1 MPWKTPDVYLTNG
14 KKHFCNICNCD
25 LVSQEKE
32 IVLHPTKGTKS
43 LSVKEWIL
51 FCPSCRR
58 SYITQEMS
66 RQLVKRY
73 PGYYLDTSTYNLKP
87 RKKNKIK
94 KAVNHV
100 DIVDIKEPVID
111 ALSIYKDDLSVV
123 AVIDTDNNNRFIIY
137 KNKTFIESEKNSLL
151 YTDNLA
157 RELLAAGLRVEKKKQ
172 YKFNNMQ
179 GKITGIE
186 TFHGIERNQIL
197 KRLVIRKG
205 GGLNTLH
212 KRGGDSFVDIL
223 LFSPFTQRYE
233 ILTATYNKFDD
244 EYYVDARQWR
254 KFVSK
259 YGNPGV
265 QLAFKHFTE
274 RDVYSY
280 ELDLRESSILMDY
293 GYSSTLSKAARQ
305 EILAEM
311 VDLGIIS
318 VHQII
323 QYLKFFIDFNGAK
336 RNMASSRRAWEEDW
350 DFIEKYKVNPDRF
363 LIPHS

>member
-1 MPWKTPDVYLTNG
+1 MARKTPSVYLTSG
-14 KKHFCNICNCD
+14 KKHYCSLCKCD
-25 LVSQEKE
+25 LVSREKE
-32 IVLHPTKGTKS
+32 IVLRPTKGIES
-43 LSVKEWIL
+43 LRVKEQIL
-51 FCPSCRR
+51 FCPGCRR

-66 RQLVKRY
+66 RQLVNRY
-73 PGYYLDTSTYNLKP
+73 FGYYLDVSTYNLKP
-87 RKKNKIK
+87 RKKNKIN
-94 KAVNHV
+94 KAL
-100 DIVDIKEPVID
+100 DLADKKEPVTD
-111 ALSIYKDDLSVV
+111 ELSIYKKDLSVV
-123 AVIDTDNNNRFIIY
+123 AVIDTDNDNRFIIY
-137 KNKTFIESEKNSLL
+137 KNKTSIESEKNTLL
-151 YTDNLA
+151 YTDELA
-157 RELLAAGLRVEKKKQ
+157 RELLAAALRTEKKKQ
-172 YKFNNMQ
+172 YKYNNMQ
-179 GKITGIE
+179 GRISKAE

-233 ILTATYNKFDD
+233 ILTTTYNKFDE
-244 EYYVDARQWR
+244 EYFVDARQWR

-259 YGNPGV
+259 FGNPGI
-265 QLAFKHFTE
+265 QLAFTHYAE

-318 VHQII
+318 VYRII

-336 RNMASSRRAWEEDW
+336 WNMANSRRAWEEDW

>member
-1 MPWKTPDVYLTNG
+1 MSYRTPTVYLTNG
-14 KKHFCNICNCD
+14 KKHYCSLCKCD

-32 IVLHPTKGTKS
+32 VLLFPTKGSKT
-43 LSVKEWIL
+43 LRVREQIL
-51 FCPSCRR
+51 FCPSCKR

-66 RQLVKRY
+66 RQFVKRY
-73 PGYYLDTSTYNLKP
+73 PGYYLDASTYDLKP
-87 RKKNKIK
+87 HKKVKQSK
-94 KAVNHV
+94 TTLHDDA
-100 DIVDIKEPVID
+100 KEPKKETI
-111 ALSIYKDDLSVV
+111 SNYSKDLSVV
-123 AVIDTDNNNRFIIY
+123 AVVDTDNDNRYIIY
-137 KNKTFIESEKNSLL
+137 KSKAFQDNEKHSLL
-151 YTDNLA
+151 YTDELA
-157 RELLAAGLRVEKKKQ
+157 RELLAAALRIEKSKR
-172 YKFNNMQ
+172 YKYNNMR
-179 GKITGIE
+179 GRITSIV

-223 LFSPFTQRYE
+223 LFSPFTRRYE
-233 ILTATYNKFDD
+233 ILTTTYNKFDE
-244 EYYVDARQWR
+244 EYFIDARQWR

-259 YGNPGV
+259 YGNPGI
-265 QLAFKHFTE
+265 QLLFTH
-274 RDVYSY
+274 YSESGSYNY
-280 ELDLRESSILMDY
+280 EMDLRDSSILMDY
-293 GYSSTLSKAARQ
+293 GYSSTLTKAARQ

-318 VHQII
+318 VPRVI

-336 RNMASSRRAWEEDW
+336 WNMASSRRAWEEDW